1 VKLIVPHIHYLAILP
16 VLILFGGALGLLLAT
31 ALVRTKVTTRV
42 ATAVT
47 ALVSLGALA
56 ATFVQWSYV
65 ASHGATTT
73 VAHAIVLDGFSVVA
87 TGVIAVGL
95 FLTAFVAHDWSL
107 REHVSGAEFQILALA
122 STSGAVLMTQANDL
136 IVIFLGLEIL
146 SLGLYVLAAFDRH
159 RAKSSEAALKYFLLG
174 GFASAIFIYGAALVY
189 GATGSTNLT
198 SISYFLGSNI
208 VLRPALLY
216 AGGALLVVGFAFK
229 VAAVPFHLWSPDV
242 YEGAPTPVTGFMASI
257 VKVGAFAALLRV
269 LVSALGTQMDT
280 WRPILWV
287 LIVLTTL
294 VGASLGVVQRNA
306 KRILAYSS
314 VNHAGFILLG
324 VWAATLRG
332 TAATLFY
339 VMTYVPVVVATFAVV
354 TLVGGLGDENHSIEK
369 YRGLA
374 RRQPWLG
381 GALAVL
387 LLSQLG
393 APLTTGFYAKFTVLA
408 AVVDAGS
415 STLAVIALLAAAI
428 AAFFYLRWVMTL
440 YADDD
445 LEGTR
450 IVVPP
455 LTGFVIAVGVAATL
469 VFGVWPGPIA
479 ALAQHATVLFS
490 P

>member
-1 VKLIVPHIHYLAILP
+1 MKLIVPHIHYLAILP

-95 FLTAFVAHDWSL
+95 FLTAFVAHDWAL

-445 LEGTR
+445 LESTR

>member
-445 LEGTR
+445 LESTR

>member
-1 VKLIVPHIHYLAILP
+1 
-16 VLILFGGALGLLLAT
+16 
-31 ALVRTKVTTRV
+31 
-42 ATAVT
+42 
-47 ALVSLGALA
+47 
-56 ATFVQWSYV
+56 
-65 ASHGATTT
+65 
-73 VAHAIVLDGFSVVA
+73 
-87 TGVIAVGL
+87 
-95 FLTAFVAHDWSL
+95 
-107 REHVSGAEFQILALA
+107 
-122 STSGAVLMTQANDL
+122 
-136 IVIFLGLEIL
+136 
-146 SLGLYVLAAFDRH
+146 
-159 RAKSSEAALKYFLLG
+159 
-174 GFASAIFIYGAALVY
+174 
-189 GATGSTNLT
+189 
-198 SISYFLGSNI
+198 
-208 VLRPALLY
+208 
-216 AGGALLVVGFAFK
+216 
-229 VAAVPFHLWSPDV
+229 
-242 YEGAPTPVTGFMASI
+242 
-257 VKVGAFAALLRV
+257 
-269 LVSALGTQMDT
+269 
-280 WRPILWV
+280 
-287 LIVLTTL
+287 
-294 VGASLGVVQRNA
+294 
-306 KRILAYSS
+306 
-314 VNHAGFILLG
+314 
-324 VWAATLRG
+324 
-332 TAATLFY
+332 
-339 VMTYVPVVVATFAVV
+339 V

>member
-65 ASHGATTT
+65 AGHGATTT

-87 TGVIAVGL
+87 TGVIAIGL
-95 FLTAFVAHDWSL
+95 FLTTFVAHDWSL
-107 REHVSGAEFQILALA
+107 RERVSGAEFQILALA

-314 VNHAGFILLG
+314 VNHAGFMLLG

-455 LTGFVIAVGVAATL
+455 LTGFVIAVGVAVTL